1 MTLNSSDVPGPV
13 LVMGAGAVGCYIGGC
28 LAAAGVPVTFVGRPR
43 VLQALAGHG
52 LTLTDLDGAR
62 RVVPAAQLSLSEA
75 VGRAKAAA
83 GLRGAARRFTGS
95 YETGSFTPDFPVVS
109 WIADRPPP
117 GGVATRPRRGAGAGA
132 PPVSQS

>member
-1 MTLNSSDVPGPV
+1 MVVTWYLFLFFANGLFSRPNLIATSAM
-13 LVMGAGAVGCYIGGC
+13 LMGAGAVGCYIGGC

-75 VGRAKAAA
+75 VPAGFCAA
-83 GLRGAARRFTGS
+83 
-95 YETGSFTPDFPVVS
+95 
-109 WIADRPPP
+109 
-117 GGVATRPRRGAGAGA
+117 
-132 PPVSQS
+132 